1 MIRGRYSP
9 FSIASLNA
17 KLRHNLLLDMPS
29 ATNTDHDGRYYTE
42 TEVDNTFLKL
52 DASNDPVTEDLALNK
67 NLSVV
72 KTATIN
78 RLLAGGVTE

>member
-1 MIRGRYSP
+1 MIIKPIIIHS
-9 FSIASLNA
+9 SLP
-17 KLRHNLLLDMPS
+17 DMPS
-29 ATNTDHDGRYYTE
+29 ASNTDHDGRYYTE

-72 KTATIN
+72 ETATIN